1 MRSNVQIQTVLRQG
15 KIKELLLSL
24 RLITSYYHRRG
35 QDHIMGINMSHW
47 RYKSRQAK
55 ESKVVRVKRAK
66 EKEKGTLVNKGY
78 FRAVLKFLTF
88 DVITVLHLFIYLFQI
103 Y

>member
-35 QDHIMGINMSHW
+35 QDHIMGSICHTGGTKAGKQ
-47 RYKSRQAK
+47 KSPK
-55 ESKVVRVKRAK
+55 
-66 EKEKGTLVNKGY
+66 
-78 FRAVLKFLTF
+78 
-88 DVITVLHLFIYLFQI
+88 
-103 Y
+103 